1 MSSTLSELRRLQE
14 IELQL
19 VTIRRNREAKTRRV
33 EVQRNRARQA
43 EIRFNENHAAV
54 QSQQMRIDEFSLE
67 IATHEES
74 VEKHRTALNKAKTNN
89 EYAAVLTA
97 LNTEKADNLKL
108 ETSVFQMMDELSKV
122 KSAGAEL
129 ETEWKKTVS
138 DVAAAEEA
146 LRLFDTESDSELK
159 RLQSERESFARSIE
173 PAILS
178 LFDRAAQR
186 HEGEAMATVVKL
198 RPRGDEWACA
208 GCNMKLTLEIVN
220 SLATRDDVKMCGVC
234 GRIMYLERGEVKARG

>member
-19 VTIRRNREAKTRRV
+19 ATIRRNREAKARRV

-43 EIRFNENHAAV
+43 EARVNESHAAA
-54 QSQQMRIDEFSLE
+54 QSQQMKIDELSLE

-74 VEKHRTALNKAKTNN
+74 VEKHRSALNKAKTNK
-89 EYAAVLTA
+89 EYAAVLAA

-108 ETSVFQMMDELSKV
+108 ETSVFQMMDEMARTKA
-122 KSAGAEL
+122 AGAGL
-129 ETEWKKTVS
+129 EAEWKKTLS
-138 DVAAAEEA
+138 DVAVAEEA
-146 LRLFDTESDSELK
+146 LKTLDAESDSELE
-159 RLQSERESFARSIE
+159 RLQSERKSFAGNID

-186 HEGEAMATVVKL
+186 HDGEAMATVVKL

-208 GCNMKLTLEIVN
+208 GCNMKVTLEIIN
-220 SLATRDDVKMCGVC
+220 SLATRDEVKICGVC
-234 GRIMYLERGEVKARG
+234 GRIMYMEHGEVKTRG